1 MGNMGSTKS
10 NGPMPIPA
18 SALVPHRLAALLLT
32 WVWIPVAASAQPQ
45 SQPQPLVQPLPQSE
59 QLYPASPAT
68 PAAASA
74 TPGSTSPGAGPLITV
89 QSDLQQADN
98 TTGVVTATGNVRVLY
113 PEKKLVA
120 TARQAQYFTKE
131 GRIVLI
137 GDVDVVQEGGN
148 RLKAQRVTYLV
159 AADRLVADPA
169 QGDQVK
175 SWFRIKRQSAVVPA
189 P

>member
-1 MGNMGSTKS
+1 
-10 NGPMPIPA
+10 MPIPA
-18 SALVPHRLAALLLT
+18 SALVPQRLAALLLT
-32 WVWIPVAASAQPQ
+32 WVWIPLAAFAQPQ
-45 SQPQPLVQPLPQSE
+45 SQPQPQPIVQPLPQSE
-59 QLYPASPAT
+59 QLYPASPT
-68 PAAASA
+68 PATAS
-74 TPGSTSPGAGPLITV
+74 PGSPAPGAGPLITV

>member
-1 MGNMGSTKS
+1 MGPTKS

-18 SALVPHRLAALLLT
+18 SALVPQRLAALLLT
-32 WVWIPVAASAQPQ
+32 WVWIPVAAFAQPQ
-45 SQPQPLVQPLPQSE
+45 PQPQPIVQPLPQSE
-59 QLYPASPAT
+59 QLYPASPT
-68 PAAASA
+68 PATAS
-74 TPGSTSPGAGPLITV
+74 PGSPAPGAGPLITV

>member
-1 MGNMGSTKS
+1 
-10 NGPMPIPA
+10 
-18 SALVPHRLAALLLT
+18 
-32 WVWIPVAASAQPQ
+32 
-45 SQPQPLVQPLPQSE
+45 
-59 QLYPASPAT
+59 
-68 PAAASA
+68 
-74 TPGSTSPGAGPLITV
+74 LITV

-159 AADRLVADPA
+159 AADRLVADPS

>member
-1 MGNMGSTKS
+1 
-10 NGPMPIPA
+10 MPIPA
-18 SALVPHRLAALLLT
+18 SALVPQRLTALLLAYL
-32 WVWIPVAASAQPQ
+32 WLPVAASAQPL
-45 SQPQPLVQPLPQSE
+45 PQPIVQPLPQSE
-59 QLYPASPAT
+59 QLYPATPAPATASPAT
-68 PAAASA
+68 AS
-74 TPGSTSPGAGPLITV
+74 PGSTSPGAGPLITV

>member
-1 MGNMGSTKS
+1 MALNQS
-10 NGPMPIPA
+10 NGPMPNPA
-18 SALVPHRLAALLLT
+18 SAPVPWQLAALLLG
-32 WVWIPVAASAQPQ
+32 WLWIPVAATA
-45 SQPQPLVQPLPQSE
+45 QPQPLAQPQPVIQPQPLPQSE
-59 QLYPASPAT
+59 QVSPGAAAQT
-68 PAAASA
+68 PAAPS
-74 TPGSTSPGAGPLITV
+74 AGPLITV

-98 TTGVVTATGNVRVLY
+98 TTGVVTATGNVRVIY

-131 GRIVLI
+131 GRIVLV
-137 GDVDVVQEGGN
+137 GDVEVVQEGGN

-169 QGDQVK
+169 RGDQVK
-175 SWFRIKRQSAVVPA
+175 SWFRIKRQSAVVPS

>member
-1 MGNMGSTKS
+1 MAPTKS

-18 SALVPHRLAALLLT
+18 SALVPQRLTALLLACL
-32 WVWIPVAASAQPQ
+32 WLPVAASAQPL
-45 SQPQPLVQPLPQSE
+45 PQPIVQPLPQSE
-59 QLYPASPAT
+59 QLYPATPAPAT
-68 PAAASA
+68 AS
-74 TPGSTSPGAGPLITV
+74 PGSTSPGAGPLITV

>member
-1 MGNMGSTKS
+1 MGPTKS

-18 SALVPHRLAALLLT
+18 SALVPQRLAALLLA
-32 WVWIPVAASAQPQ
+32 WVWIPVAATAQPQ
-45 SQPQPLVQPLPQSE
+45 LQPQPIVQPLPQSE
-59 QLYPASPAT
+59 QLYPASPAQ
-68 PAAASA
+68 
-74 TPGSTSPGAGPLITV
+74 GAGPLITV

-98 TTGVVTATGNVRVLY
+98 ITGVVTATGNVRVLY

>member
-1 MGNMGSTKS
+1 MAHSTIG

-18 SALVPHRLAALLLT
+18 SALAPQQLIALLVSSL
-32 WVWIPVAASAQPQ
+32 WIPIAATAQPQ
-45 SQPQPLVQPLPQSE
+45 PTPQPLVQPQPQAE
-59 QLYPASPAT
+59 QLYPASPVS
-68 PAAASA
+68 P
-74 TPGSTSPGAGPLITV
+74 SPGTGAPGIGPLITV

-113 PEKKLVA
+113 PDKKLVA

-131 GRIVLI
+131 GRIVLS
-137 GDVDVVQEGGN
+137 GDVDVVQDGGN

-159 AADRLVADPA
+159 ATDRLVADPA
-169 QGDQVK
+169 PGDQVK
-175 SWFRIKRQSAVVPA
+175 SWFRIKRQETVVPA

>member
-1 MGNMGSTKS
+1 MAPTKS

-18 SALVPHRLAALLLT
+18 SALVPQRLTALLLACL
-32 WVWIPVAASAQPQ
+32 WLPVAASAQPL
-45 SQPQPLVQPLPQSE
+45 PQPIVQPLPQSE
-59 QLYPASPAT
+59 QLYPASPAQ
-68 PAAASA
+68 
-74 TPGSTSPGAGPLITV
+74 GAGPLITV

>member
-1 MGNMGSTKS
+1 MTGSMAPTKS

-18 SALVPHRLAALLLT
+18 SALVPQRLTALLLA
-32 WVWIPVAASAQPQ
+32 WVWIPVAATAQPQ
-45 SQPQPLVQPLPQSE
+45 LQPQPIVQPLPQSE
-59 QLYPASPAT
+59 QLYPATASPAT
-68 PAAASA
+68 AS
-74 TPGSTSPGAGPLITV
+74 PGSTSPGAGPLITV

-159 AADRLVADPA
+159 AADRLVADPS

>member
-1 MGNMGSTKS
+1 MAPTKS

-18 SALVPHRLAALLLT
+18 SALVPQRLTALLLAYL
-32 WVWIPVAASAQPQ
+32 WLPVAASAQPL
-45 SQPQPLVQPLPQSE
+45 PQPIVQPLPQSE
-59 QLYPASPAT
+59 QLYPATPAPAT
-68 PAAASA
+68 AS
-74 TPGSTSPGAGPLITV
+74 PGSTSPGAGPLITV